1 MINSTALFL
10 SGVIGFCFFVGILIG
25 ICGVGGIL
33 IIPFLVYIVGI
44 EIHTVIPACMAGFSF
59 SAIFAVYSYARRG
72 SIRWDK
78 AIYLAIGAAPGAY
91 LGSITVLALSSFVL
105 EFIVVILVF
114 VSGVRSLKQASA
126 VKSGTG
132 LDSVP
137 NLALIA
143 LGLFVGYGS
152 SVSGT
157 GGPLLLVPS
166 LLLLNYPVMAA
177 VGLSMAIQIPITPFA
192 TLGHVLHGS
201 VDWVLA
207 VPIGIG
213 VASGV
218 LIGAVIAHRI
228 SAVTMQRVVA
238 IALLFSG
245 AMIVSRF
252 IV

>member
-1 MINSTALFL
+1 MINSTALSL

-44 EIHTVIPACMAGFSF
+44 EIHTVIPACIAAISF
-59 SAIFAVYSYARRG
+59 SAIFSVYSYARRG

-105 EFIVVILVF
+105 EIIVVILVF
-114 VSGVRSLKQASA
+114 ISGIRSLRQASA
-126 VKSGTG
+126 TKTGTG
-132 LDSVP
+132 LDGVP

-177 VGLSMAIQIPITPFA
+177 VALGIAIQIPITPFA
-192 TLGHVLHGS
+192 TLGHVLHGT
-201 VDWVLA
+201 VDWMLA

-213 VASGV
+213 LASGV
-218 LIGAVIAHRI
+218 LIGAAIAHRI
-228 SAVTMQRVVA
+228 SAVAMQRVVA
-238 IALLFSG
+238 IVLLFSG
-245 AMIVSRF
+245 VMIVSRF

>member
-1 MINSTALFL
+1 MINLTALFL
-10 SGVIGFCFFVGILIG
+10 SGVSGFSFFAGVLVG

-33 IIPFLVYIVGI
+33 IIPFLVYVVGI
-44 EIHTVIPACMAGFSF
+44 EIHTVIPACMAAYSF
-59 SAIFAVYSYARRG
+59 AAIFAVYSYARRG

-78 AIYLAIGAAPGAY
+78 AIYLAIGAVPGAY
-91 LGSITVLALSSFVL
+91 IGSITVLVLSSYVL
-105 EFIVVILVF
+105 EIIVATLVF
-114 VSGVRSLKQASA
+114 VSGIHSLKQASA

-152 SVSGT
+152 SVSGS
-157 GGPLLLVPS
+157 GGPLLLVPA
-166 LLLLNYPVMAA
+166 LLLLNYPILVA
-177 VGLSMAIQIPITPFA
+177 VGLGMAIQVTITPFA

-201 VDWVLA
+201 VDWILA

-228 SAVTMQRVVA
+228 SAVTLQRVVA
-238 IALLFSG
+238 IALLISG
-245 AMIVSRF
+245 VIIVSLF
-252 IV
+252 IA